1 MGNPPTAFLSE
12 LGQLVEARFFCS
24 CPSAFERNCM
34 QIRRG
39 IAVSPGVAIGP
50 AMLLGTETFRIP
62 QRVISASAVD
72 MELSRFRVAL
82 ESVCEEI
89 EHNERLARERLG
101 DQYAA
106 IFSAHLMMARDTQL
120 LQQIEDLI
128 RKYHSPEYSASQ
140 VLRQYA
146 KRLEDLG
153 GQYLSERS
161 VDIYDLEKRL
171 LRLLLGERREEL
183 AHLTAPVLVL
193 ANNLTPSETANLDR
207 KFVLGFA
214 TEVGGHTSH
223 TAILAGAL
231 EIPAVVGVG
240 KFLRDVSGA
249 ETIIIDGSHG
259 VVIVDPD
266 PETLA
271 KYRVLEA
278 RFQSQE
284 RRLNSQR
291 ELPCETGDGVP
302 ITVMGNI
309 EFPAEAEPCRET
321 GAAGIGLYRTE
332 FLYLGSNREPTEED
346 HFQAYCQVLKAFPD
360 HPVIIRTL
368 DLGSD
373 KMPGALRTAYPEGV
387 NPALSV
393 RSIRLSLQNLQ
404 LFKTQLRA
412 ALRAAEFGDLRIM
425 FPLITTLLE
434 FRQARMVLGD
444 VIEDLE
450 EQGVPFKRDVPV
462 GMMVEVPSAAI
473 MADEFAREVDFFS
486 LGTNDLIQYTLA
498 VDRADQG
505 VAYLYREGDPS
516 ILRMIRMVVEAA
528 RKHGIPVSVCGQM
541 STSPMFLPLLVG
553 MGIRQVSVT
562 PHAIPELKEVIRKLT
577 IERAE
582 KIAARAMEFD
592 VARDVENY
600 LWGELKRLC
609 PELMQL
615 D

>member
-1 MGNPPTAFLSE
+1 
-12 LGQLVEARFFCS
+12 
-24 CPSAFERNCM
+24 
-34 QIRRG
+34 
-39 IAVSPGVAIGP
+39 
-50 AMLLGTETFRIP
+50 MLLGTESFRIP
-62 QRVISASAVD
+62 QRVISASAVE
-72 MELSRFRVAL
+72 MELSRFRTAMDA
-82 ESVCEEI
+82 VCQEI

-120 LQQIEDLI
+120 ITEIESRI
-128 RKYHSPEYSASQ
+128 EKHHSPEYAASQ

-146 KRLEDLG
+146 KRMQDLG

-207 KFVLGFA
+207 KFVMGFA

-231 EIPAVVGVG
+231 EIPAVVGIG
-240 KFLRDVSGA
+240 KFLEDVSGS

-259 VVIVDPD
+259 VVIIDPD
-266 PETLA
+266 QETLV
-271 KYRVLEA
+271 KYRNAEA
-278 RFQSQE
+278 RFHSQE
-284 RRLNSQR
+284 RRLQSQR
-291 ELPCETGDGVP
+291 ELPCETEDGVP

-309 EFPAEAEPCRET
+309 EFPTEAEPCREK

-332 FLYLGSNREPTEED
+332 FLYLESNREPTEED
-346 HFQAYCQVLKAFPD
+346 HYQAYCQVLKAFPS

-373 KMPGALRTAYPEGV
+373 KMPGPLRAAYPDSV

-450 EQGVPFKRDVPV
+450 EQGVSFRRDVPV
-462 GMMVEVPSAAI
+462 GMMVEVPAAAI
-473 MADEFAREVDFFS
+473 MAEEFAREVDFFS

-516 ILRMIRMVVEAA
+516 ILRLIRMVVEAA
-528 RKHGIPVSVCGQM
+528 HKHNIPVSVCGQM
-541 STSPMFLPLLVG
+541 STSPVFLPLLVG
-553 MGIRQVSVT
+553 LGIRQISVT

-582 KIAARAMEFD
+582 KIAKRASEID

-609 PELMQL
+609 PESMQL